1 MDWIKPVKEIFRRF
15 SADKSPLP
23 IVQVNGQKGETGSPF
38 IVKPAASKDRL
49 PGLIVSHIVHD
60 QEKNI
65 SPPSVICLQKHR
77 DSQQCQHADK
87 LHFLIIPEVFQG
99 TECQVSQKQGE
110 KYILFFI
117 SPGVGKHE
125 VPWNLRDTCK

>member
-15 SADKSPLP
+15 SVDKSPLP

-60 QEKNI
+60 QEK
-65 SPPSVICLQKHR
+65 
-77 DSQQCQHADK
+77 
-87 LHFLIIPEVFQG
+87 
-99 TECQVSQKQGE
+99 
-110 KYILFFI
+110 KYIPAIRNLL
-117 SPGVGKHE
+117 SEKWKQQAVPGYREAVSSAY
-125 VPWNLRDTCK
+125 P

>member
-60 QEKNI
+60 QQENI
-65 SPPSVICLQKHR
+65 PPPSIVCFQKNGNNKQ
-77 DSQQCQHADK
+77 SQDAEK
-87 LHFLIIPEVFQG
+87 LHRRSGLEIFDGTKGQISEEKREKHILSFVTQRICKHQIPRNF
-99 TECQVSQKQGE
+99 
-110 KYILFFI
+110 
-117 SPGVGKHE
+117 
-125 VPWNLRDTCK
+125 

>member
-65 SPPSVICLQKHR
+65 SPPSVICFQKNGNNKQYQ
-77 DSQQCQHADK
+77 DTEK
-87 LHFLIIPEVFQG
+87 LYQALILKIFDG
-99 TECQVSQKQGE
+99 TKRQVSQE
-110 KYILFFI
+110 KREKHILSLI
-117 SPGVGKHE
+117 RKCVCEHQVPG
-125 VPWNLRDTCK
+125 NL